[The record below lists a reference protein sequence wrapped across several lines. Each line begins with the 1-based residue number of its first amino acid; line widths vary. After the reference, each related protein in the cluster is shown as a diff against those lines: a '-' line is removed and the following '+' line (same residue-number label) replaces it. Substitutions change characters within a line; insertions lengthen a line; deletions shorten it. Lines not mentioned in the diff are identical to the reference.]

1 MSGVKVGILSDSHDD
16 LDVLAK
22 AIELFNAEGV
32 VQVLHA
38 GDIISPFTFDL
49 FRGLRAPLGGVYG
62 NNDGDRLLLRE
73 RSKGALHVQ
82 PHFVTLGGARGVI
95 VHEPPLVG
103 ALARSG
109 DFDLVVYG
117 HTHEPELRLEGSCLV
132 LNPGKAARL
141 NKGRATVALYET
153 ETREARIVEL

>member
-1 MSGVKVGILSDSHDD
+1 MKIGLLSDSHDD
-16 LDVLAK
+16 LEALAS
-22 AIELFNAEGV
+22 AVALFNAEGV

-38 GDIISPFTFDL
+38 GDIVSPFTFEV
-49 FRGLRAPLGGVYG
+49 FRELRAPLGGVYG

-82 PHFVTLGGARGVI
+82 PHFVALGGLRGVI
-95 VHEPPLVG
+95 VHEPALVG

-117 HTHEPELRLEGSCLV
+117 HTHLPDVRVEGGCLIV
-132 LNPGKAARL
+132 NPGKAARL
-141 NKGRATVALYET
+141 NKGRATVALLET
-153 ETREARIVEL
+153 ETREAVILDL

>member
-1 MSGVKVGILSDSHDD
+1 VKIGILSDSHDD
-16 LDVLAK
+16 LDALAQ
-22 AIELFNAEGV
+22 AVALFNAEGV

-38 GDIISPFTFDL
+38 GDIVSPFTFEV
-49 FRGLRAPLGGVYG
+49 FRELRAPFGGVYG

-82 PHFVTLGGARGVI
+82 PHFVTLAGLRGVI
-95 VHEPPLVG
+95 VHEPDLVR

-117 HTHEPELRLEGSCLV
+117 HTHVPDVRVEGGCLIV
-132 LNPGKAARL
+132 NPGKAARL
-141 NKGRATVALYET
+141 NKGRATAALLET
-153 ETREARIVEL
+153 ETREARIVDL

>member
-1 MSGVKVGILSDSHDD
+1 MKIGLLSDSHDD
-16 LDVLAK
+16 LDALAK
-22 AIELFNAEGV
+22 AVALFNAEGV

-38 GDIISPFTFDL
+38 GDIVSPFTFEV
-49 FRGLRAPLGGVYG
+49 FRELRAPFGGVYG

-82 PHFVTLGGARGVI
+82 PHFVTLGGLRGVI

-117 HTHEPELRLEGSCLV
+117 HTHLPDVRVEGACLIV
-132 LNPGKAARL
+132 NPGKAARL
-141 NKGRATVALYET
+141 NKGRATAALLET
-153 ETREARIVEL
+153 ETREALILEL

>member
-1 MSGVKVGILSDSHDD
+1 MKIGLLSDSHDD
-16 LDVLAK
+16 LDALAK
-22 AIELFNAEGV
+22 AVALFNAEGV

-38 GDIISPFTFDL
+38 GDIVSPFTFEV
-49 FRGLRAPLGGVYG
+49 FRELRAPLGGVYG

-82 PHFVTLGGARGVI
+82 PHFVAPGGLRGVI

-117 HTHEPELRLEGSCLV
+117 HTHLPDVRVEGGCLIV
-132 LNPGKAARL
+132 NPGKAARL
-141 NKGRATVALYET
+141 NKGRATVALLET
-153 ETREARIVEL
+153 ETREAVILDL